1 MEENNVTY
9 PIERELDGIY
19 YRVER
24 DGKWYNLC
32 FTDLTTAEQEEM
44 IKKYDAE
51 GLKRM
56 VILLAKIL
64 RDIGDTFNIV
74 AKDENDE

>member
-1 MEENNVTY
+1 MEENSVIY

-19 YRVER
+19 YRIER
-24 DGKWYNLC
+24 DDKWYNLC

-44 IKKYDAE
+44 IQKYDVE

-56 VILLAKIL
+56 VMLLAKIL
-64 RDIGDTFNIV
+64 RDIGDSFNII
-74 AKDENDE
+74 AKDEYDE

>member
-1 MEENNVTY
+1 MY
-9 PIERELDGIY
+9 KKERFEAYLPM
-19 YRVER
+19 
-24 DGKWYNLC
+24 
-32 FTDLTTAEQEEM
+32 EEM

-56 VILLAKIL
+56 VMLLAKIL

-74 AKDENDE
+74 AKDEDDE

>member
-1 MEENNVTY
+1 MADNIIY
-9 PIERELDGIY
+9 PKERELDGIY

-24 DGKWYNLC
+24 DGKWHNLC
-32 FTDLTTAEQEEM
+32 FTDLTTDEQEEM

-56 VILLAKIL
+56 VMLLAKIL
-64 RDIGDTFNIV
+64 RDIGDTFDII
-74 AKDENDE
+74 AKDEDDE

>member
-1 MEENNVTY
+1 
-9 PIERELDGIY
+9 
-19 YRVER
+19 
-24 DGKWYNLC
+24 
-32 FTDLTTAEQEEM
+32 M

-56 VILLAKIL
+56 VMLLAKIL

-74 AKDENDE
+74 AKDEDDE

>member
-1 MEENNVTY
+1 MEEKKNII
-9 PIERELDGIY
+9 PIPRELDGIY

-24 DGKWYNLC
+24 DGKWCNRC
-32 FTDLTTAEQEEM
+32 FTDLTTDEQEEM

-56 VILLAKIL
+56 VMLLAKIL

-74 AKDENDE
+74 AKDEDDE

>member
-1 MEENNVTY
+1 MEENKNII
-9 PIERELDGIY
+9 PIPRELDGIY

-24 DGKWYNLC
+24 DGKWCNRC
-32 FTDLTTAEQEEM
+32 FTDLTTDEQEEM

-56 VILLAKIL
+56 VMLLAKIL
-64 RDIGDTFNIV
+64 RDIGDTINIV
-74 AKDENDE
+74 AKDEDDE

>member
-1 MEENNVTY
+1 MEENKNVI
-9 PIERELDGIY
+9 PIPRELDGIY
-19 YRVER
+19 YIVER
-24 DGKWYNLC
+24 DGKWCNRC
-32 FTDLTTAEQEEM
+32 FTDLTTDEQEEM

-56 VILLAKIL
+56 VMLLAKIL

-74 AKDENDE
+74 AKDEDDE

>member
-1 MEENNVTY
+1 MEENNFIY

-24 DGKWYNLC
+24 DGKWCNLC

-56 VILLAKIL
+56 VMLLAKIL

-74 AKDENDE
+74 AKDEDDE

>member
-1 MEENNVTY
+1 MEENKNII
-9 PIERELDGIY
+9 PIPRELDGIY
-19 YRVER
+19 YRAER
-24 DGKWYNLC
+24 DGKWCNRC
-32 FTDLTTAEQEEM
+32 FTDLTTDEQEEM

-56 VILLAKIL
+56 VMLLAKIL

-74 AKDENDE
+74 AKDEDDE

>member
-32 FTDLTTAEQEEM
+32 FTDLTTAEQKEM
-44 IKKYDAE
+44 IQKYDAE

-56 VILLAKIL
+56 VMLLAKIL

>member
-1 MEENNVTY
+1 MEENNFIY

-24 DGKWYNLC
+24 DGKWCNLC
-32 FTDLTTAEQEEM
+32 FTDLTTSEQEKM

-56 VILLAKIL
+56 VMLLAKIL

-74 AKDENDE
+74 AKDEDDE

>member
-1 MEENNVTY
+1 MEENKNII
-9 PIERELDGIY
+9 PIPRELDGIY

-24 DGKWYNLC
+24 DGKWCNRC
-32 FTDLTTAEQEEM
+32 FTDLTTDEQEKM

-51 GLKRM
+51 SLKRM
-56 VILLAKIL
+56 VMLLAKIL

-74 AKDENDE
+74 AKDEDDE

>member
-1 MEENNVTY
+1 MEENKNII
-9 PIERELDGIY
+9 PIPRELDGIY

-24 DGKWYNLC
+24 DGKWCNRCY
-32 FTDLTTAEQEEM
+32 TDLTTDEQEEM

-56 VILLAKIL
+56 VMLLAKIL

-74 AKDENDE
+74 AKDEDDE

>member
-1 MEENNVTY
+1 MANNIIY
-9 PIERELDGIY
+9 PKERALDGIY

-24 DGKWYNLC
+24 DGKWHNLC
-32 FTDLTTAEQEEM
+32 FTDLTTEEQEEM

-56 VILLAKIL
+56 VMLLAKIL
-64 RDIGDTFNIV
+64 RDIGDTFDII
-74 AKDENDE
+74 AKDEDDE

>member
-1 MEENNVTY
+1 MEGNKGIY

-32 FTDLTTAEQEEM
+32 FTDLTTTEQEEM

-56 VILLAKIL
+56 VMLLAKIL

-74 AKDENDE
+74 AKDEDDE

>member
-1 MEENNVTY
+1 MEENKNII
-9 PIERELDGIY
+9 PIPRELDGIY

-24 DGKWYNLC
+24 DGKWCNRC
-32 FTDLTTAEQEEM
+32 FTDLTTDEQEEM

-56 VILLAKIL
+56 VMLLAKIL
-64 RDIGDTFNIV
+64 RDIGDTFNII
-74 AKDENDE
+74 AKDEDDE